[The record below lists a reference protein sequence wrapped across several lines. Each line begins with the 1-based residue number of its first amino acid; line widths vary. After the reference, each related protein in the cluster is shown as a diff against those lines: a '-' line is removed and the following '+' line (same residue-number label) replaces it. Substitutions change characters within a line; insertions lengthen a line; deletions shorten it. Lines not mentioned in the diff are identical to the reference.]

1 MCFEYD
7 GYAEMY
13 EARTVVCRKPH
24 RCEGCG
30 GTIVKGE
37 SAELATGKFEGRL
50 FAEYTCETCQR
61 MILSIAA
68 EEIRHGCHWN
78 EAWCATS
85 ELAEYLSH
93 RHGDPVPLLVG
104 TLEECRYHVN
114 AMWKAHEASK
124 RAESIIG
131 VFRQHG

>member
-1 MCFEYD
+1 MCFDYD
-7 GYAEMY
+7 KYAEMY

-24 RCEGCG
+24 RCDGCRRA
-30 GTIVKGE
+30 IDKGE
-37 SAELATGKFEGRL
+37 RAELATGLFDGR
-50 FAEYTCETCQR
+50 FFGEYTCETCQR

-93 RHGDPVPLLVG
+93 RRGDPVSLLAG
-104 TLEECRYHVN
+104 SLEECRTHVN
-114 AMWKAHEASK
+114 AMWKAREASK
-124 RAESIIG
+124 RAESMLG
-131 VFRQHG
+131 VFRQHV